1 MRSLRMKMVMIMVI
15 LILALM
21 LTTGAFLMSGVGNFY
36 VSQFYEQMEGTF
48 TPEFIAQLQRL
59 SAEDNAPAQMKE
71 LLMAQAGLGIDI
83 TGRNVYILDQTGSVL
98 DSSNQRTTVVM
109 TQNILSAMNGEVG
122 QSSSVTN
129 DYMDLAVPV
138 ESDGAQYIA
147 YIRDNR
153 ATVDALTSELL
164 IIILRALALGLVIC
178 VILSFLLSQILITP
192 IRALTVGTK
201 RVAAGDFANRVTVD
215 SRDEIGDLTRNFNHM
230 AKVLQDTISEAEN
243 EIVLE
248 DLIERHNAVIT
259 LTHAGYIKR
268 QPEDTYSAQRR
279 GGKGIIGM
287 ATKEED
293 YIERVVVADSH
304 SYILFFTTR
313 GRVHAVKAYRIPEAG
328 RTAKG
333 SNIVNLLEGLEPEEA
348 ISAMLSVKGL
358 ETGEGLENQY
368 IVMVTKRGVI
378 KRTALAEFVMQRR
391 GGKIALSLDDDDE
404 LVFAALTHGN
414 SDVMIAMR
422 DGKAVRFREDTV
434 REMGRTAR
442 GVKGV
447 SLAEGDSVAGAC
459 IVENDP
465 DWMAAHQLLT
475 ITEKGFGKRTDPS
488 LFETRGRGTKGMIC
502 HNITER
508 TGRLC
513 GIAVVDD
520 DCDILLITDDGTMI
534 RTPADGI
541 STFGRA
547 ASGVIVMRVAEGS
560 SIANFAVTGKAKEE
574 EADADTETDTDTE
587 EADTEIVEA
596 EASND
601 NDTDT
606 EE

>member
-201 RVAAGDFANRVTVD
+201 R
-215 SRDEIGDLTRNFNHM
+215 
-230 AKVLQDTISEAEN
+230 
-243 EIVLE
+243 
-248 DLIERHNAVIT
+248 
-259 LTHAGYIKR
+259 
-268 QPEDTYSAQRR
+268 
-279 GGKGIIGM
+279 GG
-287 ATKEED
+287 
-293 YIERVVVADSH
+293 
-304 SYILFFTTR
+304 
-313 GRVHAVKAYRIPEAG
+313 
-328 RTAKG
+328 
-333 SNIVNLLEGLEPEEA
+333 
-348 ISAMLSVKGL
+348 
-358 ETGEGLENQY
+358 
-368 IVMVTKRGVI
+368 
-378 KRTALAEFVMQRR
+378 
-391 GGKIALSLDDDDE
+391 
-404 LVFAALTHGN
+404 
-414 SDVMIAMR
+414 
-422 DGKAVRFREDTV
+422 RFREP
-434 REMGRTAR
+434 RHGRQPRRDRRSDPELQPHGKGPAGHDLR
-442 GVKGV
+442 GGERAQQAFHAV
-447 SLAEGDSVAGAC
+447 S
-459 IVENDP
+459 
-465 DWMAAHQLLT
+465 AHD
-475 ITEKGFGKRTDPS
+475 R
-488 LFETRGRGTKGMIC
+488 RR
-502 HNITER
+502 R
-508 TGRLC
+508 
-513 GIAVVDD
+513 
-520 DCDILLITDDGTMI
+520 
-534 RTPADGI
+534 
-541 STFGRA
+541 
-547 ASGVIVMRVAEGS
+547 RVQYG
-560 SIANFAVTGKAKEE
+560 GQRHPL
-574 EADADTETDTDTE
+574 
-587 EADTEIVEA
+587 
-596 EASND
+596 
-601 NDTDT
+601 
-606 EE
+606 

>member
-109 TQNILSAMNGEVG
+109 TQNILSAMNGSVG

-243 EIVLE
+243 ERNKLSTLFLHMTDGVVAFNTSGTVIHYNPAATQMLAQNLSSQTTFDEIFSKEAELDTLLTLRRPQYIEAQKTVGERELELFMAPFSSDHAQGGVLVVIHDVTEQRRSEQLKREFVANVSHELRTPLTNIKSYAETIVDTGDELPPE
-248 DLIERHNAVIT
+248 LRSNFMNVIISEADRMTRIVQDLLTLSKIDYGKMEMNISRFPFLKAVQNVYDAAKLNAEQNHHHTMTLTCEGEIPDVNGDRERIEQVITNIVSNAVKYT
-259 LTHAGYIKR
+259 
-268 QPEDTYSAQRR
+268 PD
-279 GGKGIIGM
+279 
-287 ATKEED
+287 
-293 YIERVVVADSH
+293 
-304 SYILFFTTR
+304 
-313 GRVHAVKAYRIPEAG
+313 
-328 RTAKG
+328 
-333 SNIVNLLEGLEPEEA
+333 
-348 ISAMLSVKGL
+348 
-358 ETGEGLENQY
+358 
-368 IVMVTKRGVI
+368 
-378 KRTALAEFVMQRR
+378 
-391 GGKIALSLDDDDE
+391 GGKIDMLVGTSGKNVFVRVTDNGIGIPEKDLPRLFDRFYRVDKARSRESGGTGLGLS
-404 LVFAALTHGN
+404 
-414 SDVMIAMR
+414 IAQEILNQHKGR
-422 DGKAVRFREDTV
+422 IEISSEYGKGT
-434 REMGRTAR
+434 
-442 GVKGV
+442 
-447 SLAEGDSVAGAC
+447 SV
-459 IVENDP
+459 
-465 DWMAAHQLLT
+465 
-475 ITEKGFGKRTDPS
+475 
-488 LFETRGRGTKGMIC
+488 
-502 HNITER
+502 
-508 TGRLC
+508 
-513 GIAVVDD
+513 
-520 DCDILLITDDGTMI
+520 LITM
-534 RTPADGI
+534 PA
-541 STFGRA
+541 
-547 ASGVIVMRVAEGS
+547 
-560 SIANFAVTGKAKEE
+560 
-574 EADADTETDTDTE
+574 
-587 EADTEIVEA
+587 A
-596 EASND
+596 EAQA
-601 NDTDT
+601 
-606 EE
+606 